1 MSRILPVVI
10 VAATIYLL
18 NPLCSRAENVFEL
31 APFFRTATL
40 NGLTHPRKE
49 MTITSEVSGRCR
61 DIYADMSE
69 VIPSSGKFAEID
81 STFLNLDIESN
92 KIAQEQARRQ
102 LDQEKKTLDRY
113 TVLVKQKS
121 TPQATFDEVA
131 LKVDLYNLTLKKLQ
145 NEALR
150 LQEQRTRHTI
160 MAPAGW
166 QVIERFAE
174 PGEFI
179 QAGQPIAHL
188 GDFQNLLAKFA
199 VTYDELKTLEDIQH
213 LSLLLPDV
221 GRQVEA
227 SIYRVSPVFDV
238 KTRKIPMELE
248 ISASQ
253 ENHASPLRGGMRAEL
268 VFKSATAAGTYVVPL
283 SALISRYEAHWLVR
297 PDGTKQ
303 QVVVL
308 GRTED
313 GSQAVVSAETLSA
326 GMTFLSEPDQ
336 SAD

>member
-1 MSRILPVVI
+1 MSRIIPI
-10 VAATIYLL
+10 SIFAVAIYLV
-18 NPLCSRAENVFEL
+18 NPMSSQAEKIFEL
-31 APFFRTATL
+31 APFFRTVTL

-49 MTITSEVSGRCR
+49 MTITSEASGRCR
-61 DIYADMSE
+61 ELYADVSQ

-81 STFLNLDIESN
+81 DTFLRLDIESN
-92 KIAQEQARRQ
+92 KLAQEQALRQ
-102 LDQEKKTLDRY
+102 LEQEKKTLDRY
-113 TVLVKQKS
+113 TVLFNQKS

-150 LQEQRTRHTI
+150 LQEQMERHTV

-166 QVIERFAE
+166 QVIERFLE
-174 PGEFI
+174 PGEFV
-179 QAGQPIAHL
+179 QAGQPVAHL
-188 GDFQNLLAKFA
+188 GDFRSLLAKFA
-199 VTYDELKTLEDIQH
+199 VTYEELRTLENMQY
-213 LSLLLPDV
+213 LSLHLTDI
-221 GRQVEA
+221 GKEVEA

-248 ISASQ
+248 IGAVEESVT
-253 ENHASPLRGGMRAEL
+253 SPLRGGMRAEL
-268 VFKSATAAGTYVVPL
+268 VFKSATAASTYVVPP
-283 SALISRYEAHWLVR
+283 AAVISRYEAHWLVR

-303 QVVVL
+303 QVLLL

-313 GSQAVVSAETLSA
+313 ESQAVVSADTLSA

-336 SAD
+336 TDD